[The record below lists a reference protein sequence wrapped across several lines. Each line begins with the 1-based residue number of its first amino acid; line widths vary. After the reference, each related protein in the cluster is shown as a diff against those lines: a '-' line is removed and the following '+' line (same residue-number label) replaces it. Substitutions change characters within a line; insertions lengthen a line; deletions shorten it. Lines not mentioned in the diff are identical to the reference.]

1 MKKHSREYYLL
12 GFVIFGI
19 VFAIVGLVVSLKV
32 LNSYTTYGLLFTAVV
47 LSLLFMFILIQ
58 LYIESFVGQFSYGF
72 CIKGVLSKEK
82 FKSITSKISKGEQ
95 GIIEYPVISGL
106 SLIKGVIG
114 KISPDINDYDR
125 IYFYAEDL
133 EYSFI
138 EYIVSCFKPSIWI
151 KATVKPCE
159 DFIEIKGSDLHTILV
174 EYNGFKNL
182 YSEKY
187 LDYDGFLYRLPSYCV
202 ISNEMLVEDALYLV
216 RFDRKCKDKIM
227 NNTRVCYLQANL
239 SRKE

>member
-19 VFAIVGLVVSLKV
+19 VFAIVGLVASLKV
-32 LNSYTTYGLLFTAVV
+32 LNSYKTYGLLFTAVV
-47 LSLLFMFILIQ
+47 LSLLFMFISIQ

-82 FKSITSKISKGEQ
+82 FKAITSKISKGKQ
-95 GIIEYPVISGL
+95 NIIEYPVVSGL
-106 SLIKGVIG
+106 TLIKGVIDG
-114 KISPDINDYDR
+114 INSDIKDYDR
-125 IYFYAEDL
+125 VYFYAEKVEFSFL
-133 EYSFI
+133 EYI
-138 EYIVSCFKPSIWI
+138 ISCFKPSTWLKTTI
-151 KATVKPCE
+151 KPCE
-159 DFIEIKGSDLHTILV
+159 DTIEIKGRDLHTILV
-174 EYNGFKNL
+174 EYNGFKKL

-187 LDYDGFLYRLPSYCV
+187 LDYGGFLYRLPSYCV

-227 NNTRVCYLQANL
+227 NNARICYLQASL
-239 SRKE
+239 SRIE